1 MSIALKPCTSIPV
14 TAISNNSTESEVTKQ
29 HRARNKAE
37 LNGTK
42 RSRETDETPP
52 NAQQPHKSK
61 ANKNPL
67 SIQTVVSTKQP
78 IDDKKGNT
86 KAPVSPVKEIPQSSV
101 N

>member
-37 LNGTK
+37 LNGAK
-42 RSRETDETPP
+42 RSRKTDETPP
-52 NAQQPHKSK
+52 NAQQLHKK
-61 ANKNPL
+61 TAT
-67 SIQTVVSTKQP
+67 IQTVVSMKQP